1 MHVLATAPRSVCPL
15 LDRALSGQVGCP
27 HAGTVTAQSSE
38 PFQGP
43 VNLQGVAQEDPGGT
57 DSYRPCGAEG
67 PGERSTACPMPRPP
81 SGSWPPGQPPFFT
94 SGLGDK
100 YQAPRKLPLTAAGEL
115 REQRKASQCPW
126 GWALSPEQGRAGSGG
141 ARPLSPES
149 SGCERARGPWPC
161 ARAVGTAGEVTS
173 ALELDQSSSTQS
185 NHPPLRRK
193 EQNTVTGPQ
202 GLPH

>member
-1 MHVLATAPRSVCPL
+1 MCDPDTVLDGERPKPKGAHYEHIGGHRAPNPSRFPNKRKALQTGPGACQGPAAGRGFSPVPHTLSSRTGKGHPKEKQPELKHHRRAADHQRCVRVLATAPRSVCPL
-15 LDRALSGQVGCP
+15 LHRALSGQVGCP

-57 DSYRPCGAEG
+57 ESYRPCGAEG

-100 YQAPRKLPLTAAGEL
+100 YQAPRK
-115 REQRKASQCPW
+115 
-126 GWALSPEQGRAGSGG
+126 
-141 ARPLSPES
+141 
-149 SGCERARGPWPC
+149 
-161 ARAVGTAGEVTS
+161 
-173 ALELDQSSSTQS
+173 
-185 NHPPLRRK
+185 
-193 EQNTVTGPQ
+193 
-202 GLPH
+202 